1 MTVQTATTVTL
12 NPNTEFSVI
21 KEYEED
27 KGWRKLSETTVAYVF
42 ELTSPQVHMDGVYLP
57 SAEKGEPNDNT

>member
-12 NPNTEFSVI
+12 NPNTEFDVI
-21 KEYEED
+21 KEYEQD

-42 ELTSPQVHMDGVYLP
+42 ELTTPKCYMDGIYLP
-57 SAEKGEPNDNT
+57 SAEKGAE